1 MLSKLAAIPAANL
14 CEVLPRVCH
23 KEHVT
28 FLRGTVMF
36 LIRTAFWLAVVVM
49 LLPTD
54 EKTQAHLKAVAWN
67 AAHQAATFCDRNAET
82 CVKAGEVW
90 STFKMKLEFGAR
102 LAADL
107 VSEHVFKSSDAKPA
121 LAPRPR
127 ALDPISRGTL
137 TPTDMTPAW
146 RPPAAPAR
154 GNS

>member
-1 MLSKLAAIPAANL
+1 
-14 CEVLPRVCH
+14 
-23 KEHVT
+23 
-28 FLRGTVMF
+28 MF

-54 EKTQAHLKAVAWN
+54 EKTQAHLKAAAWN

-90 STFKMKLEFGAR
+90 STFKLKLEFGAK

-107 VSEHVFKSSDAKPA
+107 VSAHVFGSSDPKAA
-121 LAPRPR
+121 LASRPR
-127 ALDPISRGTL
+127 ALDPGARGTL